1 MIHPINL
8 LPERDAL
15 DGRHIGQ
22 LIRLWLDDC
31 RSRLPAY
38 TVAGYA
44 DKVGY
49 FDQWWQD
56 VAPWRSYELD
66 ETALA
71 EFKRWL
77 QETARS
83 ESGKP
88 LSFHTINDVLRRL
101 RQCLKWACDRGYTAQ
116 RNFALWV
123 PRPDGG
129 PKKRRAAK
137 LDALLALLTAAAES
151 SHPVRDQALL
161 ALLIQTG
168 IRRAE
173 CASIQLESITMLAD
187 RSGTLV
193 VIGKRTKANATGERL
208 VAFDAVAGR
217 YLAAYLDERRVPPSA
232 TGPLFVSD
240 SGRGLTAEG
249 VARVVQ
255 RMIGR
260 AGLEGQV
267 QGCHDLRRAW
277 VTDWRR
283 RYRGDGYDHL
293 MRLQVGHASAMIS
306 DLYDLADTEDLQRVI
321 RGPLSPG

>member
-8 LPERDAL
+8 APERDAL

-44 DKVGY
+44 GKVGY
-49 FDQWWQD
+49 FDQWWRD
-56 VAPWRSYELD
+56 VGPWRNHELD
-66 ETALA
+66 EAALV

-77 QETARS
+77 QDTARS
-83 ESGKP
+83 DSGGP
-88 LSFHTINDVLRRL
+88 LSYHTINDVLRRL

-123 PRPDGG
+123 PRADGG
-129 PKKRRAAK
+129 PKKRKAAK
-137 LDALLALLTAAAES
+137 LDALLALLSAAAAS
-151 SHPVRDQALL
+151 RHPLRDQALL

-173 CASIQLESITMLAD
+173 CASIQLETITMQPD
-187 RSGTLV
+187 RSGTLIV
-193 VIGKRTKANATGERL
+193 VGKRTKANATGERL
-208 VAFDAVAGR
+208 VAFDAVAGM
-217 YLAAYLDERRVPPSA
+217 YLAAYLDDRRVSPA
-232 TGPLFVSD
+232 ACGPLFVAD
-240 SGRGLTAEG
+240 SGAGLTAVG
-249 VARVVQ
+249 VAKAV
-255 RMIGR
+255 GR
-260 AGLEGQV
+260 LIEAAGLAGQI

-293 MRLQVGHASAMIS
+293 MRLQVGHTSAMIS
-306 DLYDLADTEDLQRVI
+306 DMYDLADTEDLQRVI

>member
-8 LPERDAL
+8 APERDAL

-56 VAPWRSYELD
+56 VGPWRSHELD
-66 ETALA
+66 EAALA

-77 QETARS
+77 QDTARS
-83 ESGKP
+83 EIGKP
-88 LSFHTINDVLRRL
+88 LSYHTINDVLRRL

-151 SHPVRDQALL
+151 WHPVRDQALL

-173 CASIQLESITMLAD
+173 CASIQLETIVLQPD

-193 VIGKRTKANATGERL
+193 VIGKRTKATATGERL
-208 VAFDAVAGR
+208 VAFDSVAGM
-217 YLAAYLDERRVPPSA
+217 YLAAYLNERRVPPSA
-232 TGPLFVSD
+232 TGPLFVTD
-240 SGRGLTAEG
+240 SSRGLSAEG

-255 RMIGR
+255 RMIKR

-306 DLYDLADTEDLQRVI
+306 DLYDLADTEDLQRVM